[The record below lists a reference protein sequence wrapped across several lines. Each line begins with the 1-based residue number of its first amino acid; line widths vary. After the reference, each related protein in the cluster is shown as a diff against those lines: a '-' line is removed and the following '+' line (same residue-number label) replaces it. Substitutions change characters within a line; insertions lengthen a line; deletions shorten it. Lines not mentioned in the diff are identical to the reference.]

1 MATASSIEIEAKE
14 STQKWFQVKRPF
26 SYGIPLNLL
35 SPKTV
40 DPFCGASKLKFA
52 KPFKIVL
59 DIRMKNDY
67 SKFHRDRSNRK
78 YLKVGPTEISGE
90 ERRRKKERK
99 NQFSGHFWQFLT
111 SHKIR
116 SNRNFSTRFSAT
128 CSFWS

>member
-1 MATASSIEIEAKE
+1 ME
-14 STQKWFQVKRPF
+14 STQKAVQVKRPF

-59 DIRMKNDY
+59 DIRMKNAY

-90 ERRRKKERK
+90 RKKERK
-99 NQFSGHFWQFLT
+99 KKERKKKPIFRPLLAIFDKS
-111 SHKIR
+111 
-116 SNRNFSTRFSAT
+116 
-128 CSFWS
+128 